1 MAMASSPGAGTPAS
15 ATIVES
21 PAASSGENFLP
32 RQLCEP
38 GPMVHAFAPPNWSL
52 TNPANVP
59 FTAGGVMLIGRA
71 RGPACWERDQSTP
84 DKLSRGHSSK
94 ATAGL
99 RNTTDAQGVP
109 ADGRGPPRSMVAGA
123 AAGG

>member
-59 FTAGGVMLIGRA
+59 FTAGAGVMIVRS
-71 RGPACWERDQSTP
+71 RGPACCQRDQSTP
-84 DKLSRGHSSK
+84 NKPSRGKSSQANARFRK
-94 ATAGL
+94 SP
-99 RNTTDAQGVP
+99 DAEG
-109 ADGRGPPRSMVAGA
+109 GPGE
-123 AAGG
+123 G

>member
-59 FTAGGVMLIGRA
+59 FTAGAGVGIGQSPGPGPCRRGQARPHTPYRGRTPQRRA
-71 RGPACWERDQSTP
+71 RAEKNTGPAP
-84 DKLSRGHSSK
+84 D
-94 ATAGL
+94 
-99 RNTTDAQGVP
+99 
-109 ADGRGPPRSMVAGA
+109 PRE
-123 AAGG
+123 GG

>member
-59 FTAGGVMLIGRA
+59 FTAGGVGMVRRVRRRA
-71 RGPACWERDQSTP
+71 FFKRFQVIPHKPAPR
-84 DKLSRGHSSK
+84 HSP
-94 ATAGL
+94 AGKD
-99 RNTTDAQGVP
+99 RVG
-109 ADGRGPPRSMVAGA
+109 
-123 AAGG
+123 

>member
-1 MAMASSPGAGTPAS
+1 MAMAASPGAGAPAS
-15 ATIVES
+15 ATMVES

-59 FTAGGVMLIGRA
+59 FTAGAGLMIVRTRVAGLAKRYPATPNKLPHGNAPEANA
-71 RGPACWERDQSTP
+71 RLGNTP
-84 DKLSRGHSSK
+84 DAKG
-94 ATAGL
+94 
-99 RNTTDAQGVP
+99 
-109 ADGRGPPRSMVAGA
+109 
-123 AAGG
+123 

>member
-59 FTAGGVMLIGRA
+59 FTAGAGMVMVTA
-71 RGPACWERDQSTP
+71 RVPARCKP
-84 DKLSRGHSSK
+84 DHRNPHKPSPGKSSK
-94 ATAGL
+94 ANDRFGK
-99 RNTTDAQGVP
+99 NTDAKG
-109 ADGRGPPRSMVAGA
+109 GPR
-123 AAGG
+123 AGGGP